1 MATAAAEDAGGRPGR
16 RGEGRRPVLGEG
28 SEAGGVWRL
37 EEREERG
44 ERRGEERRGEATERE
59 SVEAEPTAQEA
70 GDGAHQSVYYSA
82 RACLVPP
89 LTVD

>member
-1 MATAAAEDAGGRPGR
+1 MLGGGRGGGERGGGR
-16 RGEGRRPVLGEG
+16 C
-28 SEAGGVWRL
+28 W
-37 EEREERG
+37 EREVKLVVSGGCREG
-44 ERRGEERRGEATERE
+44 ERGEATERE

>member
-1 MATAAAEDAGGRPGR
+1 MKLVVSGGCRE
-16 RGEGRRPVLGEG
+16 GE
-28 SEAGGVWRL
+28 
-37 EEREERG
+37 
-44 ERRGEERRGEATERE
+44 RGEATERE